1 MVNQCT
7 LDREHAPVHHVA
19 RSDAVCACADVVE
32 RDLGDALGGGRRVDR
47 PILAEVS
54 TVSVRCVFA
63 ETDVRGD
70 VQRREELAECFD
82 GEDHWAL
89 GVVCG
94 RPYVV
99 LGEHVALQRYV
110 VEGEQVGFA
119 HLDAFCRHAEENDAL
134 QPILHERVKKFTELV
149 DAPAALI
156 WEGWNR
162 FGCVLD
168 IGDEDGVHQHRLC
181 EVTSGLP

>member
-1 MVNQCT
+1 MVDQRA

-19 RSDAVCACADVVE
+19 RSDAVCARAGVVE

-47 PILAEVS
+47 AILAEVS

-63 ETDVRGD
+63 QTHVGGD

-99 LGEHVALQRYV
+99 LIVYH
-110 VEGEQVGFA
+110 
-119 HLDAFCRHAEENDAL
+119 H
-134 QPILHERVKKFTELV
+134 RVSV
-149 DAPAALI
+149 CAPFRVSDTWLK
-156 WEGWNR
+156 
-162 FGCVLD
+162 GCA
-168 IGDEDGVHQHRLC
+168 
-181 EVTSGLP
+181 P